1 MTLTVLTA
9 KSDEIE
15 ELSNALGS
23 LFDSS
28 CEIRIGLNDDDDDA
42 RDAPTDESPVDLST
56 GEDED
61 GDEDFIDDGFDVDET
76 FFEGKGGVG
85 AEVDDDDGLVFV
97 DEARFFGGDL
107 LLSWTEQPEFVVDV
121 LVKLAN

>member
-1 MTLTVLTA
+1 VLTA
-9 KSDEIE
+9 RSDEFE

-28 CEIRIGLNDDDDDA
+28 CEIRVGLSEDDDDA

-76 FFEGKGGVG
+76 FSGGKGGVG
-85 AEVDDDDGLVFV
+85 AVVDDDDELLFV
-97 DEARFFGGDL
+97 DEAWLFWFFGGDL
-107 LLSWTEQPEFVVDV
+107 LLITEQPAFVVDV
-121 LVKLAN
+121 LVTLSN